1 MRVSEVGELW
11 ILGRGWGRFERQSL
25 WDVGMRAGNK
35 SRMWTMGGQWS
46 EVGEAVDLGPWGRFE
61 RPGLWDVGM
70 RAGEHHVWGEGHG
83 WTMVFSTKLGSVIQ
97 WSYDTLML
105 RDRSLAALTL
115 FCLGVFPFHL
125 ASEYALY

>member
-1 MRVSEVGELW
+1 
-11 ILGRGWGRFERQSL
+11 
-25 WDVGMRAGNK
+25 
-35 SRMWTMGGQWS
+35 MG
-46 EVGEAVDLGPWGRFE
+46 AWGRFE

-70 RAGEHHVWGEGHG
+70 RAGEHHVWGEGHGWMMVGEKQWIWGDGADLRGKAYGIVGMRAREHHIWGVGTG

-125 ASEYALY
+125 ASEYVLY